1 MSSSMGWLGY
11 CIIHTGKCVV
21 CKILV
26 SSKFLPR
33 QSSQNS
39 HQDQITEKKYYC
51 TNRYLLPFF
60 PLFLSQLIDPHTSIH
75 FIKRRGLSKYRVDQ
89 VHCNSFNFLWLVHYR
104 FYLEIFLFSLLC
116 RKLTTWTGPRWH
128 WVSPCFYVYQ
138 GKVGK
143 QSLKE
148 KQTTSPSDL
157 CTWYVVITSWF
168 CLNVSCMY
176 NYQGDLCF

>member
-1 MSSSMGWLGY
+1 VSFAKFLSPQNS
-11 CIIHTGKCVV
+11 C
-21 CKILV
+21 LV
-26 SSKFLPR
+26 SRLEIHIKIRLLKRNTIAPIGTCCLSFLC
-33 QSSQNS
+33 S
-39 HQDQITEKKYYC
+39 
-51 TNRYLLPFF
+51 
-60 PLFLSQLIDPHTSIH
+60 FLSLSTPVDTSIH